1 MTICCKGD
9 LVDLSRPRV
18 MGVLNS
24 TPDSFFDGGKYWDPY
39 LGLKQVE
46 VMLKDGAD
54 FIDVGGYSS
63 RPGAAD
69 VSQTEELK
77 RVIPMVEGILEEFP
91 QTLISVD
98 TFRAIVAE
106 KALDAGA
113 AIVNDI
119 SAGLRDSEMLP
130 LIAKRQVPYV
140 MMHMKGT
147 PQTMTDHTDYENLI
161 PDILYYFS
169 ERLSAARELGITDC
183 IADPGFGFAKT
194 REQNFELLRGLNAFK
209 TLDAPILVG
218 ISRKSM
224 IHKTLGITPKEALN
238 GTTALHMVALQ
249 EGANILRVHD
259 VKEAK
264 ECIDLWGALQGNS

>member
-1 MTICCKGD
+1 MTICCKGN

-46 VMLKDGAD
+46 VMLRDGAD

-63 RPGAAD
+63 RPGASE

-77 RVIPMVEGILEEFP
+77 RVIPMVEGLLEEFP
-91 QTLISVD
+91 QALLSID
-98 TFRAIVAE
+98 TFRAEVAD

-113 AIVNDI
+113 AMVNDI

-130 LIAKRQVPYV
+130 LIAKRQVPFV
-140 MMHMKGT
+140 MMHMRGT
-147 PQTMTDHTDYENLI
+147 PQTMAEHTGYKNLI
-161 PDILYYFS
+161 TDILYYFS
-169 ERLSAARELGITDC
+169 ERLAAARKLGITDC

-194 REQNFELLRGLNAFK
+194 REQNFELLGGLHAFK
-209 TLDAPILVG
+209 ALETPILIG
-218 ISRKSM
+218 LSRKSM
-224 IHKTLGITPKEALN
+224 IHKTLGITPEEALN

-259 VKEAK
+259 VREAK
-264 ECIDLWGALQGNS
+264 ECIGLWEALTENS